1 MTPFADIYDK
11 FLTQI
16 RSTSF
21 AQLIQADFEE
31 EAYNY
36 LSKSAYLD
44 FKRCKQDL
52 SDVDLVKKQF
62 NVTLTQE
69 EQWILAYG
77 MVLTWISKTVRDE
90 NKLKEK
96 LGTKDYTMYSP
107 ANMLKELKDL
117 EKLTAYNF
125 RRLIVSYTYN
135 SFIE

>member
-52 SDVDLVKKQF
+52 NDVDLVKKQF

-77 MVLTWISKTVRDE
+77 MVLTWTSKIVRDE

-117 EKLTAYNF
+117 EKLTTYNF